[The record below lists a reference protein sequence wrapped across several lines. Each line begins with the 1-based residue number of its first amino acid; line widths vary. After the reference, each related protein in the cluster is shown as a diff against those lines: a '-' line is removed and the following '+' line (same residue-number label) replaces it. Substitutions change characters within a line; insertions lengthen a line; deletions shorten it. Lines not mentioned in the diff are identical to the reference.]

1 MMPTRRADLP
11 FVAGELPA
19 PSVELTLAAVILRT
33 HLKTL
38 KPKARQRYLRAI
50 SETLGEFETN
60 ANVVRIRG
68 REHDAAVAQTRKE
81 AAAWLRA
88 TLGAFFVAD
97 GERL

>member
-1 MMPTRRADLP
+1 M
-11 FVAGELPA
+11 GELPA
-19 PSVELTLAAVILRT
+19 PSAELTLTAVMLRA
-33 HLKTL
+33 HLRTL

-50 SETLGEFETN
+50 AEALGDFE
-60 ANVVRIRG
+60 AHSSVVRIRG